1 MSKIDQSEVTKFLN
15 EIKYLVSGIK
25 ETIAMGDE
33 GFIENV
39 SMQCDEIK
47 KQIETF
53 QVISLSTPVRNDQKK
68 KYDYLEFYEND
79 CTKMDALTE
88 NGLTEDAE
96 KKIFKATLYL
106 HVKKRIRDKIKPED
120 LAQVP
125 SDNLENY
132 IEGSTIDFGSALE
145 NQINNKFLQS
155 SMIVFRNIADEI
167 REERKKSTQQK
178 LAL

>member
-1 MSKIDQSEVTKFLN
+1 
-15 EIKYLVSGIK
+15 
-25 ETIAMGDE
+25 
-33 GFIENV
+33 
-39 SMQCDEIK
+39 
-47 KQIETF
+47 
-53 QVISLSTPVRNDQKK
+53 
-68 KYDYLEFYEND
+68 
-79 CTKMDALTE
+79 MDALTE

-167 REERKKSTQQK
+167 REERKKSPQQK

>member
-1 MSKIDQSEVTKFLN
+1 MSKIDQSDVTKFLN
-15 EIKYLVSGIK
+15 EIKYLVVGIK
-25 ETIAMGDE
+25 ETMAMGDE

-39 SMQCDEIK
+39 SIQCDEIK

-53 QVISLSTPVRNDQKK
+53 QVITLTVPVRNDPKK
-68 KYDYLEFYEND
+68 KYDYLEYYEND
-79 CTKMDALTE
+79 YTKMDVLTE
-88 NGLTEDAE
+88 NGLTDEAE

-125 SDNLENY
+125 NDRLELEL
-132 IEGSTIDFGSALE
+132 EGATIDFGSPLE
-145 NQINNKFLQS
+145 KQINDKFLQS
-155 SMIVFRNIADEI
+155 AMLVFKNIADEI
-167 REERKKSTQQK
+167 REERKKAPQQK